1 MYQYGGG
8 NNGGP
13 IPPSRGGPYNG
24 GGYDL
29 GSHSVSPENLQGH
42 GHLGAYDLYKDGRPI
57 CRNNVLHSYNR
68 KQGYELEKNHEN
80 QGYDSAP
87 YAYGNSPS
95 YLSYG

>member
-1 MYQYGGG
+1 M
-8 NNGGP
+8 
-13 IPPSRGGPYNG
+13 PPSRGGPYDG
-24 GGYDL
+24 GGYDC
-29 GSHSVSPENLQGH
+29 GSHLVSLENLQGH